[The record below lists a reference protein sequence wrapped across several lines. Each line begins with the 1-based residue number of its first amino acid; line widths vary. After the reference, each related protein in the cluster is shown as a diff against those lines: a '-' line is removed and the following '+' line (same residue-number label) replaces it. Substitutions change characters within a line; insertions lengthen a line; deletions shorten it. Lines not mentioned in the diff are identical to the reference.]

1 MKCKYKSMYWS
12 CTIATRILGPIRI
25 ATGLFL
31 YCSYICFISIQ
42 HFLKH
47 FDHFSIKKNTCSLN
61 PSLPWNPVVLDNFRK
76 YFSLQK
82 PPSPWNLQWP
92 WGGGGVGWV
101 CILNATTPSA
111 NLWTEG
117 HGMSSIPDWD
127 FTGKKIKM
135 PLQKKAMTRF
145 KLSWYLDKKV
155 LKIPYLHFVLLLTGN

>member
-12 CTIATRILGPIRI
+12 RTIATRILGPIRI
-25 ATGLFL
+25 ATELFL
-31 YCSYICFISIQ
+31 YLSYICFISIQ

-47 FDHFSIKKNTCSLN
+47 FDHFCIKKNTCSLN
-61 PSLPWNPVVLDNFRK
+61 PSLPWNLGVLDTFGK

-92 WGGGGVGWV
+92 WGAGWV
-101 CILNATTPSA
+101 CILNGTTLLA
-111 NLWTEG
+111 KIIYG
-117 HGMSSIPDWD
+117 QKGISSIPDWD

-155 LKIPYLHFVLLLTGN
+155 LRIPYLHFALLLTGN